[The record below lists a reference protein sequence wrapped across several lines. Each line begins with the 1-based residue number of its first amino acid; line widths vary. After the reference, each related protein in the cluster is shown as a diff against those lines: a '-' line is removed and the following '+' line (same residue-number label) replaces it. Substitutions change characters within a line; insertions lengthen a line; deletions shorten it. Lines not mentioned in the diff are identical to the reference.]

1 MTRAPLR
8 LLLQKRYL
16 GPTVL
21 LTILW
26 VTQTIG
32 FFGYSSWAPTL
43 LAKEGFSVESS
54 IFYVALTTVGAPLG
68 SFLAAQVTDRF
79 ERKWCLVVFG
89 TAIAICGLLY
99 GLTFNPLLIVVFGFL
114 VNLIERGYTA
124 LAYAYSPELFDIRG
138 RSLGTGVSYGIGRL
152 SNAIGPLVIAALY
165 VGVGYQSVFAFIAG
179 TWLFGAVVLAI
190 FGPRTRPDR
199 APRPAELVAGR
210 GAMTGLSAI
219 SSRGMATTA
228 AGGGSEEPAARP
240 TTVVDALRDAIVDG
254 EFAPNQRLVEAD
266 LSERF
271 GASRGS
277 IRTALLELGA
287 EGLVERVQNRG
298 ARVRA
303 VSLAEAIEITEVR
316 MVLEG
321 LCAAKA
327 ATRLT
332 EDDRDRLRGIGTA
345 MQEAVR
351 SGDLLGYSELNR
363 QLHALIRTLGGQSTA
378 QAILER
384 LRGQN
389 VRHQFRL
396 ALHPGRAAVSLPQHL
411 EIIEALCAGEAEAAE
426 AAVRRHLHSVIETL
440 PEVSTTRSREA
451 RP

>member
-1 MTRAPLR
+1 
-8 LLLQKRYL
+8 
-16 GPTVL
+16 
-21 LTILW
+21 
-26 VTQTIG
+26 
-32 FFGYSSWAPTL
+32 
-43 LAKEGFSVESS
+43 
-54 IFYVALTTVGAPLG
+54 
-68 SFLAAQVTDRF
+68 
-79 ERKWCLVVFG
+79 
-89 TAIAICGLLY
+89 
-99 GLTFNPLLIVVFGFL
+99 
-114 VNLIERGYTA
+114 
-124 LAYAYSPELFDIRG
+124 
-138 RSLGTGVSYGIGRL
+138 
-152 SNAIGPLVIAALY
+152 
-165 VGVGYQSVFAFIAG
+165 
-179 TWLFGAVVLAI
+179 
-190 FGPRTRPDR
+190 
-199 APRPAELVAGR
+199 
-210 GAMTGLSAI
+210 MTGLSTI
-219 SSRGMATTA
+219 SSRAMATTA

-240 TTVVDALRDAIVDG
+240 TTVADALRDAIVDG

-303 VSLAEAIEITEVR
+303 ISLAEAIEITEVR

-378 QAILER
+378 QTILER

-440 PEVSTTRSREA
+440 PEVSTTRSGEA
-451 RP
+451 HP

>member
-1 MTRAPLR
+1 M
-8 LLLQKRYL
+8 
-16 GPTVL
+16 
-21 LTILW
+21 
-26 VTQTIG
+26 TIG
-32 FFGYSSWAPTL
+32 SP
-43 LAKEGFSVESS
+43 
-54 IFYVALTTVGAPLG
+54 GA
-68 SFLAAQVTDRF
+68 
-79 ERKWCLVVFG
+79 
-89 TAIAICGLLY
+89 
-99 GLTFNPLLIVVFGFL
+99 
-114 VNLIERGYTA
+114 
-124 LAYAYSPELFDIRG
+124 G
-138 RSLGTGVSYGIGRL
+138 RS
-152 SNAIGPLVIAALY
+152 
-165 VGVGYQSVFAFIAG
+165 
-179 TWLFGAVVLAI
+179 VV
-190 FGPRTRPDR
+190 
-199 APRPAELVAGR
+199 E
-210 GAMTGLSAI
+210 
-219 SSRGMATTA
+219 
-228 AGGGSEEPAARP
+228 
-240 TTVVDALRDAIVDG
+240 ALRDAIVDG

-271 GASRGS
+271 EASRGS

-287 EGLVERVQNRG
+287 EGLVERVANRG

-316 MVLEG
+316 MALEG

-363 QLHALIRTLGGQSTA
+363 ELHALIRTLGGQSTA
-378 QAILER
+378 QAVLER

-411 EIIEALCAGEAEAAE
+411 EIIEALCAGAAEAAE
-426 AAVRRHLHSVIETL
+426 AAVRRHLSSVIETL
-440 PEVSTTRSREA
+440 PEVSTNRSREA

>member
-1 MTRAPLR
+1 M
-8 LLLQKRYL
+8 
-16 GPTVL
+16 
-21 LTILW
+21 
-26 VTQTIG
+26 
-32 FFGYSSWAPTL
+32 
-43 LAKEGFSVESS
+43 
-54 IFYVALTTVGAPLG
+54 
-68 SFLAAQVTDRF
+68 
-79 ERKWCLVVFG
+79 
-89 TAIAICGLLY
+89 
-99 GLTFNPLLIVVFGFL
+99 N
-114 VNLIERGYTA
+114 
-124 LAYAYSPELFDIRG
+124 
-138 RSLGTGVSYGIGRL
+138 
-152 SNAIGPLVIAALY
+152 
-165 VGVGYQSVFAFIAG
+165 
-179 TWLFGAVVLAI
+179 
-190 FGPRTRPDR
+190 
-199 APRPAELVAGR
+199 
-210 GAMTGLSAI
+210 GLSAI
-219 SSRGMATTA
+219 SLRGMATTA

-240 TTVVDALRDAIVDG
+240 TTVADALRDAIVDG

-426 AAVRRHLHSVIETL
+426 AAVRRHLQSVIETL

>member
-1 MTRAPLR
+1 
-8 LLLQKRYL
+8 
-16 GPTVL
+16 
-21 LTILW
+21 
-26 VTQTIG
+26 
-32 FFGYSSWAPTL
+32 
-43 LAKEGFSVESS
+43 
-54 IFYVALTTVGAPLG
+54 
-68 SFLAAQVTDRF
+68 
-79 ERKWCLVVFG
+79 
-89 TAIAICGLLY
+89 
-99 GLTFNPLLIVVFGFL
+99 
-114 VNLIERGYTA
+114 
-124 LAYAYSPELFDIRG
+124 
-138 RSLGTGVSYGIGRL
+138 
-152 SNAIGPLVIAALY
+152 
-165 VGVGYQSVFAFIAG
+165 
-179 TWLFGAVVLAI
+179 
-190 FGPRTRPDR
+190 
-199 APRPAELVAGR
+199 
-210 GAMTGLSAI
+210 MTGLSTI
-219 SSRGMATTA
+219 SSRGMATT
-228 AGGGSEEPAARP
+228 EEPAAARP
-240 TTVVDALRDAIVDG
+240 TSVVDALRDAIMDG

-277 IRTALLELGA
+277 IRTALLELTT

-316 MVLEG
+316 MALEG

-332 EDDRDRLRGIGTA
+332 DDDRDRLRSVGTA

-411 EIIEALCAGEAEAAE
+411 EIIEAMCAGEAEAAE

>member
-1 MTRAPLR
+1 M
-8 LLLQKRYL
+8 
-16 GPTVL
+16 
-21 LTILW
+21 
-26 VTQTIG
+26 TIG
-32 FFGYSSWAPTL
+32 SP
-43 LAKEGFSVESS
+43 
-54 IFYVALTTVGAPLG
+54 GA
-68 SFLAAQVTDRF
+68 
-79 ERKWCLVVFG
+79 
-89 TAIAICGLLY
+89 
-99 GLTFNPLLIVVFGFL
+99 
-114 VNLIERGYTA
+114 
-124 LAYAYSPELFDIRG
+124 
-138 RSLGTGVSYGIGRL
+138 
-152 SNAIGPLVIAALY
+152 
-165 VGVGYQSVFAFIAG
+165 
-179 TWLFGAVVLAI
+179 
-190 FGPRTRPDR
+190 
-199 APRPAELVAGR
+199 AGR
-210 GAMTGLSAI
+210 
-219 SSRGMATTA
+219 
-228 AGGGSEEPAARP
+228 ARS
-240 TTVVDALRDAIVDG
+240 VVEALRDAIVDG
-254 EFAPNQRLVEAD
+254 EFVPNQRLVEAD

-271 GASRGS
+271 EASRGS

-287 EGLVERVQNRG
+287 EGLVERVANRG

-316 MVLEG
+316 MALEG

-345 MQEAVR
+345 MEAAVR

-411 EIIEALCAGEAEAAE
+411 EIIEALCAGAAEAAE
-426 AAVRRHLHSVIETL
+426 AAVRRHLSSVIETL
-440 PEVSTTRSREA
+440 PEVSTNRSREA

>member
-1 MTRAPLR
+1 MT
-8 LLLQKRYL
+8 
-16 GPTVL
+16 TM
-21 LTILW
+21 T
-26 VTQTIG
+26 
-32 FFGYSSWAPTL
+32 
-43 LAKEGFSVESS
+43 EGV
-54 IFYVALTTVGAPLG
+54 
-68 SFLAAQVTDRF
+68 
-79 ERKWCLVVFG
+79 
-89 TAIAICGLLY
+89 
-99 GLTFNPLLIVVFGFL
+99 
-114 VNLIERGYTA
+114 
-124 LAYAYSPELFDIRG
+124 
-138 RSLGTGVSYGIGRL
+138 RS
-152 SNAIGPLVIAALY
+152 
-165 VGVGYQSVFAFIAG
+165 
-179 TWLFGAVVLAI
+179 
-190 FGPRTRPDR
+190 
-199 APRPAELVAGR
+199 
-210 GAMTGLSAI
+210 
-219 SSRGMATTA
+219 
-228 AGGGSEEPAARP
+228 
-240 TTVVDALRDAIVDG
+240 TTVVAAIRDAIADG

-303 VSLAEAIEITEVR
+303 ISLAEAIEITEVR

-378 QAILER
+378 QTILER

-411 EIIEALCAGEAEAAE
+411 EIIEAMCAGEAEAAE

>member
-1 MTRAPLR
+1 
-8 LLLQKRYL
+8 
-16 GPTVL
+16 
-21 LTILW
+21 
-26 VTQTIG
+26 
-32 FFGYSSWAPTL
+32 
-43 LAKEGFSVESS
+43 
-54 IFYVALTTVGAPLG
+54 
-68 SFLAAQVTDRF
+68 
-79 ERKWCLVVFG
+79 
-89 TAIAICGLLY
+89 
-99 GLTFNPLLIVVFGFL
+99 
-114 VNLIERGYTA
+114 
-124 LAYAYSPELFDIRG
+124 
-138 RSLGTGVSYGIGRL
+138 
-152 SNAIGPLVIAALY
+152 
-165 VGVGYQSVFAFIAG
+165 
-179 TWLFGAVVLAI
+179 
-190 FGPRTRPDR
+190 
-199 APRPAELVAGR
+199 
-210 GAMTGLSAI
+210 MTGLSAI
-219 SSRGMATTA
+219 SSRRMATTA

-240 TTVVDALRDAIVDG
+240 TTVADALRDAIVDG

-411 EIIEALCAGEAEAAE
+411 EIIEALCAGAAEAAE
-426 AAVRRHLHSVIETL
+426 AAVRRHLSSVIETL
-440 PEVSTTRSREA
+440 PEVSTNRSREA

>member
-1 MTRAPLR
+1 M
-8 LLLQKRYL
+8 
-16 GPTVL
+16 
-21 LTILW
+21 
-26 VTQTIG
+26 TIG
-32 FFGYSSWAPTL
+32 SP
-43 LAKEGFSVESS
+43 
-54 IFYVALTTVGAPLG
+54 GA
-68 SFLAAQVTDRF
+68 
-79 ERKWCLVVFG
+79 
-89 TAIAICGLLY
+89 
-99 GLTFNPLLIVVFGFL
+99 
-114 VNLIERGYTA
+114 
-124 LAYAYSPELFDIRG
+124 
-138 RSLGTGVSYGIGRL
+138 
-152 SNAIGPLVIAALY
+152 
-165 VGVGYQSVFAFIAG
+165 
-179 TWLFGAVVLAI
+179 
-190 FGPRTRPDR
+190 
-199 APRPAELVAGR
+199 AGR
-210 GAMTGLSAI
+210 
-219 SSRGMATTA
+219 
-228 AGGGSEEPAARP
+228 ARS
-240 TTVVDALRDAIVDG
+240 VVEALRDAIVDG

-411 EIIEALCAGEAEAAE
+411 EIIEALCAGAAEAAE
-426 AAVRRHLHSVIETL
+426 AAVRRHLSSVIETL
-440 PEVSTTRSREA
+440 PEVSTTRSGEA
-451 RP
+451 HP

>member
-1 MTRAPLR
+1 
-8 LLLQKRYL
+8 
-16 GPTVL
+16 
-21 LTILW
+21 
-26 VTQTIG
+26 
-32 FFGYSSWAPTL
+32 
-43 LAKEGFSVESS
+43 
-54 IFYVALTTVGAPLG
+54 
-68 SFLAAQVTDRF
+68 
-79 ERKWCLVVFG
+79 
-89 TAIAICGLLY
+89 
-99 GLTFNPLLIVVFGFL
+99 
-114 VNLIERGYTA
+114 
-124 LAYAYSPELFDIRG
+124 
-138 RSLGTGVSYGIGRL
+138 
-152 SNAIGPLVIAALY
+152 
-165 VGVGYQSVFAFIAG
+165 
-179 TWLFGAVVLAI
+179 
-190 FGPRTRPDR
+190 
-199 APRPAELVAGR
+199 
-210 GAMTGLSAI
+210 MTGLSAI
-219 SSRGMATTA
+219 SSRRMATTA
-228 AGGGSEEPAARP
+228 ARGGSEEPAARP
-240 TTVVDALRDAIVDG
+240 TTVADALRDAIVDG